1 MKYRLIFLAVA
12 SASLALSG
20 AAAYAALPAA
30 SAAVSAPA
38 SHSAAAEFSWYKA
51 AFPWDHS
58 DLKPDPAMTY
68 GVLPN
73 GVRYVILPHQTPK
86 GRVSLYLDVQAGSYF
101 ETPEQ
106 LGYAHYIEHMAFNGT
121 KHFAPGSLIPFFQKN
136 GGTQTRQRTP
146 WKRSIHWISPPGHR
160 ISCRKGSRSF
170 ATTPTAS
177 SSFRTK

>member
-86 GRVSLYLDVQAGSYF
+86 GRVSLYLDVQAGIV
-101 ETPEQ
+101 
-106 LGYAHYIEHMAFNGT
+106 L
-121 KHFAPGSLIPFFQKN
+121 
-136 GGTQTRQRTP
+136 
-146 WKRSIHWISPPGHR
+146 
-160 ISCRKGSRSF
+160 
-170 ATTPTAS
+170 
-177 SSFRTK
+177 

>member
-12 SASLALSG
+12 SASLALPG

-38 SHSAAAEFSWYKA
+38 SHSAAAEFSWYKT

-101 ETPEQ
+101 
-106 LGYAHYIEHMAFNGT
+106 
-121 KHFAPGSLIPFFQKN
+121 
-136 GGTQTRQRTP
+136 
-146 WKRSIHWISPPGHR
+146 
-160 ISCRKGSRSF
+160 
-170 ATTPTAS
+170 
-177 SSFRTK
+177 